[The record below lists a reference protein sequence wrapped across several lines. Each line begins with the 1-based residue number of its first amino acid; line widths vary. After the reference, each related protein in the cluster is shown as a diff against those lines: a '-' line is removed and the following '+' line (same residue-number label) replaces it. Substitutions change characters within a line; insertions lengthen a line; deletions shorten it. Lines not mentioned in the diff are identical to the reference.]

1 VVYVSAVVLTV
12 LNLVFWVGI
21 LFNLPG
27 TWLMVLVTALLK
39 WWLPAYVRVSWTM
52 LGVAAGL
59 AVLGEVL
66 EFVLGAAGSRQAG
79 GSTRAA
85 ALAIVGSL
93 VGGIIGTAI
102 PVPVVG
108 TLIGA
113 CLGAFAGSLIGDLWA
128 GRPLVPQRRGGLGSG
143 RGPVL
148 GDHDQTRRRR
158 RHGGYPGAGGVLLMG
173 LDRVLYAPK
182 PQACDACAGVDEDG
196 HLSRPRAGPTYRE
209 WGSRVAIRQR

>member
-1 VVYVSAVVLTV
+1 MVYVYAVLLTV

-27 TWLMVLVTALLK
+27 TWLMILATAVLK
-39 WWLPAYVRVSWTM
+39 WWQPGYVLVSWTV

-66 EFVLGAAGSRQAG
+66 EFVLGAAGSRRAG

-93 VGGIIGTAI
+93 VGGIVGTAL
-102 PVPVVG
+102 PVPIVG

-113 CLGAFAGSLIGDLWA
+113 CLGAFMGSLIGDLWA
-128 GRPLVPQRRGGLGSG
+128 GRPLFPSFEAGWGAAVGRFWGTVLKLAIGGIIVIIL
-143 RGPVL
+143 
-148 GDHDQTRRRR
+148 
-158 RHGGYPGAGGVLLMG
+158 
-173 LDRVLYAPK
+173 
-182 PQACDACAGVDEDG
+182 
-196 HLSRPRAGPTYRE
+196 
-209 WGSRVAIRQR
+209 AIAAFF